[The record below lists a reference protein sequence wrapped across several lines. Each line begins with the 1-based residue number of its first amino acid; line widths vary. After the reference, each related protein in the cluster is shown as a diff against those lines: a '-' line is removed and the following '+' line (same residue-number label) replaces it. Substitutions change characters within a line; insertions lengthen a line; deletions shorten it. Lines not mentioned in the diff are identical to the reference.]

1 MVGPGPAGLGMTE
14 PRRLQTQGEAI
25 AVLSTQ
31 MLQLHTDVEGLRQD
45 LRNHRREHEEASSA
59 QSSARRRLWSAVVV
73 LVASI
78 DGPLIG
84 FMLTRR

>member
-1 MVGPGPAGLGMTE
+1 MTTP

-31 MLQLHTDVEGLRQD
+31 MVEMIKDMND
-45 LRNHRREHEEASSA
+45 LRGELRDHREEHRQEATDRA
-59 QSSARRRLWSAVVV
+59 AARRRLWGAVVV

-78 DGPLIG
+78 DGPVLAIL
-84 FMLTRR
+84 FSRR

>member
-1 MVGPGPAGLGMTE
+1 MTT

-31 MLQLHTDVEGLRQD
+31 MLELAKDVTELRGD
-45 LRNHRREHEEASSA
+45 LRNHRKEHEEQTRDRTA
-59 QSSARRRLWSAVVV
+59 ARRRLWGAVVV

-78 DGPLIG
+78 DGPVLAIL
-84 FMLTRR
+84 FSRR

>member
-1 MVGPGPAGLGMTE
+1 MTE

-45 LRNHRREHEEASSA
+45 LRNHREEHRLQVASGGA
-59 QSSARRRLWSAVVV
+59 ARRRLWGAVVV

-78 DGPLIG
+78 DGPLVA